1 MGLILQ
7 ILGLISVLASLVLS
21 IIVLVSGVP
30 SAFSV
35 PLLIVGILLISIGR
49 KIK

>member
-7 ILGLISVLASLVLS
+7 ILGLISVLTSLVLS
-21 IIVLVSGVP
+21 IVTLVTGNSSVLTVP
-30 SAFSV
+30 F
-35 PLLIVGILLISIGR
+35 LIVGILLISIGR